1 MNRKYFTQFFMS
13 VYLVIRQV
21 DVYINLLLT
30 YTKALNL
37 EIINTLFDNYFK

>member
-21 DVYINLLLT
+21 NVYINLLLT
-30 YTKALNL
+30 YTKALSL
-37 EIINTLFDNYFK
+37 EIINAFFDNYFK